1 MAGASCFKIPT
12 DLPNRMARIR
22 YGAASYANP
31 ARMRTSSI
39 LLTLLVSGALNA
51 QRSEQP
57 IPAHGS
63 ELPAW
68 AQLMYAPD
76 ADPGAVQAAYDAYYA
91 THPYVKTA
99 HTQYFKRW
107 KREIGHAI
115 VPRDLQQREAYEEGL
130 GQYLSASAGGDRAA
144 SWTCIGPFDWD
155 HGAVDKSYA
164 AGAAHVYTVEQSLV
178 NTDLLYAGTAN
189 AGVWKSTDKGLNWTN
204 VTKAMMVGEVLSV
217 ELDHSMQGTAY
228 FGGAGS
234 LYKTTDGGA
243 NWLVIGGSPF
253 TSVSHAIREIVLH
266 PTSNQT
272 LFVCSNQG
280 LYRSTNAGASFTQV
294 QSGSWQ
300 ELEFK
305 PGDPNTVYAIK
316 QVSNRTEFWRS
327 TNGGTSFTQ
336 VGTGWPNPVS
346 PDEQKRT
353 EIAVSAAAPNT
364 VYALCTGAVNG
375 GTGLYGIYKSTDS
388 GTTWSFTCCGPQPGG
403 APSAT
408 NRNLMGWDDQGL
420 DDGGQY
426 YYDLAFDV
434 DPANANKLQVGAV
447 NRWVSTDGGTT
458 FTCPAK
464 WSHSY
469 KADYVHADIHD
480 IRFYGADL
488 WVACDG
494 GIFYSSDGGATFQR
508 RMFGIAGTDFWGFG
522 AGGWTGSNV
531 MLGGTYHNG
540 TLLKDN
546 NVYLSGWVSTDG
558 GDGYR
563 GFVHPQYDRR
573 ALSDYGY
580 KTLSGDRTVSNGN
593 AAWSKQPNADY
604 ITGHSSEVVWHPNLV
619 NTAFVGNGNAIW
631 RTDDNGAGFTQ
642 VHDFGEYVTSIE
654 VAFSDPN
661 VMYACTYPDWWGE
674 KKVWRSTNGGVTWTI
689 ITPASAVINGNTW
702 VPYDIAVSAS
712 DPQTIWLVRTSQ
724 YGDYPNINGF
734 VVFRSSNGGTAWT
747 NITDANLNNEW
758 PTNIAHQM
766 GTDGG
771 LYIGTRRA
779 VYYRSDAAPAW
790 ALWNTGLPAKAF
802 STRLLINYRDEK
814 VRNGTDRSVW
824 ESALETSSQP
834 VANFCADK
842 TTVTCLAPSVQ
853 FYDNSVLS
861 GNGYSWSWSFPG
873 GSPATS
879 TNRSPLVTYS
889 APGTYDVTL
898 TVTDAHGTSTRTL
911 AGFITYANFTATA
924 PLNADAENQAVTPA
938 GWRLENPDG
947 LDTWTN
953 VSVTGPAG
961 AATRAWRM
969 DYYYYNAPG
978 QQDRLVSPVITLGGS
993 AGTRLR
999 FHHAYKPYGT
1009 NYPDGLRVEISA
1021 NCGQSWTQIYYAQA
1035 AALGTTTTGTSPWA
1049 PTAANQWMLHDL
1061 DLSAYDG
1068 QSVVIR
1074 FTGVN
1079 GYGDRLY
1086 LDDIEVVNQGL
1097 RLALKLLLDGPYD
1110 ANTGL
1115 MRDDLRTSALL
1126 PNAEPYTAL
1135 GFAQASDGGGEVIQ
1149 AGVSARAGND
1159 AIVDWVLVELRSN
1172 AAPQTI
1178 MATRPALLQ
1187 RDGDVVA
1194 EDGVSPVAL
1203 LANAGTY
1210 RVAVRHRNHLGV
1222 MSASSFALSTSSTAM
1237 DFTSTAL
1244 ALHGAEPTRLIGGLR
1259 LLWSGNVLRDGMVK
1273 YTGQDN
1279 DRDPILVAVGGS
1291 VPTAAAT
1298 GYRIEDVNLDG
1309 MVKYTGQNN
1318 DRDPILVNVG
1328 GSVPTNVR
1336 AEQLP

>member
-1 MAGASCFKIPT
+1 
-12 DLPNRMARIR
+12 
-22 YGAASYANP
+22 
-31 ARMRTSSI
+31 MRSSFLSLAI
-39 LLTLLVSGALNA
+39 LVAVALNA
-51 QRSEQP
+51 QRSEQLV
-57 IPAHGS
+57 PAGGND
-63 ELPAW
+63 LPQW

-91 THPYVKTA
+91 AHPFVKNA

-107 KREIGHAI
+107 KRELGHHI
-115 VPRDLQQREAYEEGL
+115 VPRDPAQREAYEEGL
-130 GQYLSASAGGDRAA
+130 GQYLAASASGDRAA
-144 SWTCIGPFDWD
+144 NWTCIGPTDWD

-164 AGAAHVYTVEQSLV
+164 CGAAHVYTVEQSMV
-178 NTDLLYAGTAN
+178 NTNLLLAGTAT
-189 AGVWKSTDKGLNWTN
+189 AGVWKSTNKGLTWTAA
-204 VTKAMMVGEVLSV
+204 TKNMMVGEVLSV
-217 ELDHSMQGTAY
+217 ELDHTVQNTAW

-234 LYKTTDGGA
+234 LYKTTDGGSTW
-243 NWLVIGGSPF
+243 NVIGGSPF
-253 TSVSHAIREIVLH
+253 TSVSHTIRDIVLH
-266 PTSNQT
+266 PTNNQI

-280 LYRSTNAGASFTQV
+280 LYRSTNGGSTFTQV
-294 QSGSWQ
+294 QTGSWQ
-300 ELEFK
+300 ELELK
-305 PGDPNTVYAIK
+305 PGDVNTVYAIK

-327 TNGGTSFTQ
+327 TNNGMSFTQ

-346 PDEQKRT
+346 PEEQGRT

-364 VYALCTGAVNG
+364 VFALCTGEVNG

-388 GTTWSFTCCGPQPGG
+388 GSTWAFTCCGPQPGG
-403 APSAT
+403 APSAS

-434 DPANANKLQVGAV
+434 DPANANNVQVGAV
-447 NRWVSTDGGTT
+447 NRWVSTNGGAS

-480 IRFYGADL
+480 IRFYGSDL

-494 GIFYSSDGGATFQR
+494 GIFYSSDGGANFQR
-508 RMFGIAGTDFWGFG
+508 RMLGIEGTDFWGFG

-546 NVYLSGWVSTDG
+546 NVYTNGWVSTDG

-580 KTLSGDRTVSNGN
+580 KNLSGDRTVSNGN
-593 AAWSKQPNADY
+593 ASWSRQPNADY

-654 VAFSDPN
+654 VSFSDPN
-661 VMYACTYPDWWGE
+661 TLYACTYIDWWGE
-674 KKVWRSTNGGVTWTI
+674 KKVWRSTNGGANWTN
-689 ITPASAVINGNTW
+689 ITPSSGTINGNTW
-702 VPYDIAVSAS
+702 VPYDIAVSAT

-724 YGDYPNINGF
+724 YGDYPNINGY
-734 VVFRSSNGGTAWT
+734 VVFRSTNGGTNWT

-758 PTNIAHQM
+758 PTNIAHQL
-766 GTDGG
+766 GTNGG

-779 VYYRSDAAPAW
+779 VYYRSDASPSW
-790 ALWNTGLPAKAF
+790 SLWNTGLPTKTF
-802 STRLLINYRDEK
+802 STRLLINYRDQK
-814 VRNGTDRSVW
+814 IRNGTDRSVW
-824 ESALETSSQP
+824 ESGLETASQP
-834 VANFCADK
+834 IANFCADK
-842 TTVTCLAPSVQ
+842 TTITCMAPSVQ

-861 GNGYSWSWSFPG
+861 GNNYTWSWSFPG
-873 GSPATS
+873 GSPSSS

-889 APGTYDVTL
+889 APGVYDVTL
-898 TVTDAHGTSTRTL
+898 TVTDANGTSTRTIN
-911 AGFITYANFTATA
+911 GFITYANFTASA
-924 PLNADAENQAVTPA
+924 PLIANAEDQAVTPV
-938 GWRLENPDG
+938 GWKLENPDG

-953 VSVTGPAG
+953 VNVTGPTG

-978 QQDRLVSPVITLGGS
+978 QLDRLVTPVITLGGS

-999 FHHAYKPYGT
+999 FHHAYKPYGA
-1009 NYPDGLRVEISA
+1009 NYPDALRAEISTD
-1021 NCGQSWTQIYYAQA
+1021 CGQGWTQIYYAQG
-1035 AALGTTTTGTSPWA
+1035 AALGTTSTGSNPWA
-1049 PTAANQWMLHDL
+1049 PTAANQWLLHDI

-1074 FTGVN
+1074 FTGIN

-1086 LDDIEVVNQGL
+1086 LDNIEVVNQGM
-1097 RLALKLLLDGPYD
+1097 RLALKLMLDGPYD
-1110 ANTGL
+1110 PDTGL
-1115 MRDDLRTSALL
+1115 MRDHLRAAALI

-1135 GFAQASDGGGEVIQ
+1135 GFAQAADGGGETAQ
-1149 AGVSARAGND
+1149 AGVLARTGND
-1159 AIVDWVLVELRSN
+1159 AIVDWVQVELRSN
-1172 AAPQTI
+1172 ASPSMVA
-1178 MATRPALLQ
+1178 ATRPALLQ

-1194 EDGVSPVAL
+1194 EDGISPIAL
-1203 LANAGTY
+1203 LAPAGTY
-1210 RVAVRHRNHLGV
+1210 RIAVRHRNHLGAV
-1222 MSASSFALSTSSTAM
+1222 TANGFALATTATAI

-1244 ALHGAEPTRLIGGLR
+1244 PLFGTEPARIVGSKR
-1259 LLWSGNVLRDGMVK
+1259 ALWSGNVLRDALLK
-1273 YTGQDN
+1273 YTGEFN
-1279 DRDPILVAVGGS
+1279 DRDPILTAIGGS
-1291 VPTAAAT
+1291 IPTATMA
-1298 GYRIEDVNLDG
+1298 GYHLADVNLDG
-1309 MVKYTGQNN
+1309 TVKYTGATN

-1328 GSVPTNVR
+1328 GSIPTNTR